1 MADDFKDRYCAEPS
15 RGEPAQKKPGFPRSV
30 CDSHWIES
38 PNEHE
43 KRPGESLV
51 THDHDVIVAWAEARD
66 AMPATVPGTEH
77 DGRLGV
83 LRFDIPGYGG
93 SRGVEHVTWE
103 QWFETFDERQLVMI
117 FQEHMESGRQS
128 NFFHFNSP
136 FREHM

>member
-1 MADDFKDRYCAEPS
+1 MSDDFKEKYCARPVKGEPS
-15 RGEPAQKKPGFPRSV
+15 PKRPGFPRSV
-30 CDSHWIES
+30 CDSHWIASPADHES
-38 PNEHE
+38 
-43 KRPGESLV
+43 RPGESLV
-51 THDHDVIVAWAEARD
+51 THSHDVIISWAEARN

-83 LRFDIPGYGG
+83 LRFDIPGWG
-93 SRGVEHVTWE
+93 SQQALEHVTWE

-117 FQEHMESGRQS
+117 FQEHMESGRPS